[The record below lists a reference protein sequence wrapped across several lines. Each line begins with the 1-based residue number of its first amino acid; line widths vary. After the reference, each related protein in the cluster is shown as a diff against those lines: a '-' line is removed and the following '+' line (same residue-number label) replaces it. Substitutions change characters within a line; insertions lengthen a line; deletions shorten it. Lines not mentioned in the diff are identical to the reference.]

1 MPWGRTDGR
10 ASIVQFFLELWTEIN
25 HRASLRVRAETHPS
39 LPDPKEVSDDAPEGT
54 IFEELVHQ
62 YEQLVT
68 RAEDIITQQVCGEV
82 ETSLRSYW
90 SKCVSERD
98 HVSFS

>member
-1 MPWGRTDGR
+1 M
-10 ASIVQFFLELWTEIN
+10 QFFLELWTEIN

-39 LPDPKEVSDDAPEGT
+39 LPDPKEVSDEAPEGT

-62 YEQLVT
+62 YEKLIT

-90 SKCVSERD
+90 AKYVSISIHDFCLTRN
-98 HVSFS
+98 